1 MVPVTC
7 ACGSFPVRRRRVPDR
22 CTLGTNP
29 RKGCEI
35 AGALDW
41 FRADVDN
48 PVTGE
53 GPFGRIR
60 IWPLMGGVT
69 YTVGEQPVLV
79 SFSVVAGPSFNS
91 FDFKDEFLRRLPPG
105 SQPDADIKTS
115 FGVMPGVGVTW
126 TVAPRVAIVG
136 FGGYMW
142 NEPAVVYTDQNGQV
156 FQDRWKASAVV
167 LTIGAV
173 YSFF

>member
-1 MVPVTC
+1 MSSC
-7 ACGSFPVRRRRVPDR
+7 D
-22 CTLGTNP
+22 
-29 RKGCEI
+29 GC
-35 AGALDW
+35 
-41 FRADVDN
+41 
-48 PVTGE
+48 
-53 GPFGRIR
+53 
-60 IWPLMGGVT
+60 
-69 YTVGEQPVLV
+69 
-79 SFSVVAGPSFNS
+79 
-91 FDFKDEFLRRLPPG
+91 PPG